1 MTMDADY
8 WKTYLR
14 RDGKILVK
22 LDKIMYWFKEA
33 AYWWNKTLTKV
44 FLDNGY
50 RQMSKDQCVM
60 VKTEG
65 FEVIVTSQIDSFRA
79 SMRTVV
85 LIRVILEL
93 ILRV

>member
-1 MTMDADY
+1 MLSKRGQGEGVVEEELVVVAGGPNG
-8 WKTYLR
+8 
-14 RDGKILVK
+14 DG
-22 LDKIMYWFKEA
+22 
-33 AYWWNKTLTKV
+33 
-44 FLDNGY
+44 G
-50 RQMSKDQCVM
+50 R
-60 VKTEG
+60 G

>member
-1 MTMDADY
+1 MIG
-8 WKTYLR
+8 LE
-14 RDGKILVK
+14 DGLGGCGEGV
-22 LDKIMYWFKEA
+22 W
-33 AYWWNKTLTKV
+33 
-44 FLDNGY
+44 
-50 RQMSKDQCVM
+50 
-60 VKTEG
+60 G

>member
-1 MTMDADY
+1 MVIG
-8 WKTYLR
+8 LLC
-14 RDGKILVK
+14 GLVLCK
-22 LDKIMYWFKEA
+22 
-33 AYWWNKTLTKV
+33 
-44 FLDNGY
+44 G
-50 RQMSKDQCVM
+50 M
-60 VKTEG
+60 VG

>member
-1 MTMDADY
+1 MWHAGTFLSIVQALQQDFSVVANRNYFIKNQKKDKKRSHEEE
-8 WKTYLR
+8 KTSN
-14 RDGKILVK
+14 DGG
-22 LDKIMYWFKEA
+22 
-33 AYWWNKTLTKV
+33 TPR
-44 FLDNGY
+44 GGG
-50 RQMSKDQCVM
+50 
-60 VKTEG
+60 G

>member
-1 MTMDADY
+1 MESVE
-8 WKTYLR
+8 
-14 RDGKILVK
+14 GKHCGLCIGSVRSGRV
-22 LDKIMYWFKEA
+22 
-33 AYWWNKTLTKV
+33 V
-44 FLDNGY
+44 FGY
-50 RQMSKDQCVM
+50 
-60 VKTEG
+60 EG

>member
-1 MTMDADY
+1 MMVEM
-8 WKTYLR
+8 KSGEEVRSLL
-14 RDGKILVK
+14 LVERGVGWG
-22 LDKIMYWFKEA
+22 MA
-33 AYWWNKTLTKV
+33 TWW
-44 FLDNGY
+44 
-50 RQMSKDQCVM
+50 R
-60 VKTEG
+60 G

>member
-1 MTMDADY
+1 MGA
-8 WKTYLR
+8 LR
-14 RDGKILVK
+14 RPPKPRSLE
-22 LDKIMYWFKEA
+22 LQEA
-33 AYWWNKTLTKV
+33 ARIVVREEEPAEL
-44 FLDNGY
+44 GEEEAEG
-50 RQMSKDQCVM
+50 
-60 VKTEG
+60 EG